1 MQAVSAQFEKA
12 GATIVALTPQLPEFS
27 ETMVDE
33 NSLGFDLLTDH
44 GNEFANEIG
53 LRFEL
58 PEDLKA
64 IYQKFG
70 IDLVKHNDES
80 SWTLP
85 MPARLI
91 VDKQGVVRAVD
102 VDPDYTVRPEPEAT
116 LAALKAFD

>member
-1 MQAVSAQFEKA
+1 MQAVKNQFDAEN
-12 GATIVALTPQLPEFS
+12 ATILAITPQLPEFS

-44 GNEFANEIG
+44 GNEFAGRIG
-53 LRFEL
+53 LSFEL

-70 IDLVKHNDES
+70 IDLAKHNDES

-85 MPARLI
+85 MPARII
-91 VDKQGVVRAVD
+91 VDKSGIVKAVD

-116 LAALKAFD
+116 LDELKKLG